1 MKNLKEDLKK
11 TIDLGDSDLE
21 NILSKFQPKSFR
33 KNEKMTSFGKIS
45 KYFKFIDSG
54 LLRVY
59 FIDKQAKEITIQI
72 GIENMWIGDIHSF
85 LTQTPSLYHI
95 DILEDTTI
103 LQIHK
108 TDLETLFLQ
117 VPIMERFF
125 GLKVQRAY
133 ISLQE
138 RTLHQLNKSAEERYL
153 EFKRKYNHIE
163 SRVPQY
169 MIASYLNISPEHLS
183 KVRHFLAKK

>member
-11 TIDLGDSDLE
+11 TIDLSDSDLE
-21 NILSKFQPKSFR
+21 NMLSKFQSKSFN
-33 KNEKMTSFGKIS
+33 KNEKVASFGKTS

-59 FIDKQAKEITIQI
+59 FVDNQAKEITIQI
-72 GIENMWIGDIHSF
+72 GIENTWIGDIHSF

-95 DILEDTTI
+95 DILEDTNI

-108 TDLETLFLQ
+108 TDLEALFLQ

-125 GLKVQRAY
+125 RLKVQRAY

-153 EFKRKYNHIE
+153 EFKRKYGHIE